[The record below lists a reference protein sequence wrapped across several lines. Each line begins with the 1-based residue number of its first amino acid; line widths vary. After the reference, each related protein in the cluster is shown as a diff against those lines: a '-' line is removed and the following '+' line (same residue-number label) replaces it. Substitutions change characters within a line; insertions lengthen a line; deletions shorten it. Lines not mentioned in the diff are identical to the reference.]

1 MNSTRS
7 LEIVGK
13 QQLVRTGLRKVG
25 KSSLKEAEVW
35 RERRVRVRGI
45 GKNQIWRKAG
55 RLRTFLQTCDC
66 RDGKPVV

>member
-1 MNSTRS
+1 
-7 LEIVGK
+7 
-13 QQLVRTGLRKVG
+13 
-25 KSSLKEAEVW
+25 
-35 RERRVRVRGI
+35 VRVRGI